1 MSRETG
7 GAASGREAAVALVE
21 RSPGHGW
28 ARRTV
33 YGGGGWSGAAW
44 RGLARPLGWGWRVAA
59 RRRLAHTGGTV
70 QRLSAPAI
78 SVGNVTV
85 GGGGKTSLVGW
96 LIAGGLPEGA
106 RPAVL
111 ARGYGRSGHG
121 VWVLAPGDPPELAL
135 SAGDEP
141 ALLARA
147 GAWVGVGADRGLAAR
162 ALEVRMRPD
171 LYLLD
176 DALQHR
182 RIARALD
189 LVVFTVDDLTA
200 PARCLPAGPLR
211 QDPEWRPPH
220 GAWIVAG
227 ADPRER
233 EWPAGS
239 IGAEFGRWW
248 DELPGT
254 PAEWT
259 DKGTVSLASWRTAG
273 ADSFEPGGR
282 RLIAFTGVA
291 RPASVARFA
300 RLAGVAV
307 ESAVAFRDHHPYTA
321 ADIATLLVSY
331 PDAAFVTTEKD
342 AVKCEAVWFE
352 DRPVGVLRRRLEPRD
367 PGLMRQLVADSI
379 AWPR

>member
-1 MSRETG
+1 MSAAAG
-7 GAASGREAAVALVE
+7 GPGARPQAAALDE
-21 RSPGHGW
+21 RAPGLGW

-59 RRRLAHTGGTV
+59 RRRLAAAGGRL

-96 LIAGGLPEGA
+96 ILDRGLPQGA

-111 ARGYGRSGHG
+111 TRGYGRRGRG
-121 VWVLAPGDPPELAL
+121 VWVLAPGDAPDRAVL
-135 SAGDEP
+135 AGDEP
-141 ALLARA
+141 ALLAFA
-147 GAWVGVGADRGLAAR
+147 GAWVGVGGDRGQAAR

-171 LYLLD
+171 LFLLD

-182 RIARALD
+182 RVARALD
-189 LVVFTVDDLTA
+189 LVVFTADDLTA

-211 QDPEWRPPH
+211 QDPGWRPPC
-220 GAWIVAG
+220 GVWIVAG

-239 IGAEFGRWW
+239 IGAEFRRWW

-259 DKGTVSLASWRTAG
+259 DAGTTSLASWRAGG
-273 ADSFEPGGR
+273 ADPFDPQGR
-282 RLIAFTGVA
+282 RLIAFAGVA
-291 RPASVARFA
+291 RPASVMRFA
-300 RLAGVAV
+300 GLAGFPV
-307 ESAVAFRDHHPYTA
+307 ERTVAFRDHHAYA
-321 ADIATLLVSY
+321 APDIAALLDSY
-331 PDAAFVTTEKD
+331 PGAAFVTTEKD
-342 AVKCEAVWFE
+342 AVKCEPAWF
-352 DRPVGVLRRRLEPRD
+352 DDHPVGVLRRRLQPLDSE
-367 PGLMRQLVADSI
+367 LLRQLIVDAIDWS
-379 AWPR
+379 R